1 MYPEENTFLSISHK
15 FNENVNFEQIKKIEK
30 KKKFM
35 FNLIK
40 FLLEKKKIINENIDD
55 NEDEEETD
63 ENERECK
70 SDYDIKNDTD
80 NITDYIFELAKNLS
94 G

>member
-1 MYPEENTFLSISHK
+1 
-15 FNENVNFEQIKKIEK
+15 
-30 KKKFM
+30 M
-35 FNLIK
+35 FDIIK
-40 FLLEKKKIINENIDD
+40 FLLEKKKVINENIDD

-70 SDYDIKNDTD
+70 SDYDIKNNMDE
-80 NITDYIFELAKNLS
+80 ITDCIFELAKNLS